1 MPTFHSKINQR
12 SSVDMS
18 ARLKKYRLRN
28 TRDDARGNL
37 QPSTFNLQP
46 STFNLQPST
55 FNLQPSTFNLQPS
68 TQEGQ
73 EAAADLLDVGARVEG
88 GDPEKPLA
96 SGAESRARGDD
107 HLSLGQ
113 HLVKH
118 VP

>member
-55 FNLQPSTFNLQPS
+55 
-68 TQEGQ
+68 QEGQ

-88 GDPEKPLA
+88 GDPEKTLA

>member
-55 FNLQPSTFNLQPS
+55 FNLQP
-68 TQEGQ
+68 
-73 EAAADLLDVGARVEG
+73 R
-88 GDPEKPLA
+88 
-96 SGAESRARGDD
+96 RARRRRQTSSTLERELKAEIRKNPSPAEPNPEPG
-107 HLSLGQ
+107 
-113 HLVKH
+113 VMTT
-118 VP
+118 